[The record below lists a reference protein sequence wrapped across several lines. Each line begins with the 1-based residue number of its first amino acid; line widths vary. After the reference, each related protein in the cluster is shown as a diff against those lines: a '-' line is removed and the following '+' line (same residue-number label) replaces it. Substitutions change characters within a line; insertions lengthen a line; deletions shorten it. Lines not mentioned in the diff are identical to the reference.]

1 MKSLSGA
8 LTGAMFALATSSA
21 SAVTI
26 VAATPRGE
34 VAQVQQVVL
43 QFSDAVVAF
52 GDPRLADPATVT
64 CQGGSAAGSGRWSS
78 DRVWLFD
85 LREPLGP
92 GARCEVVV
100 RSDWKPA
107 TSPRAPEHRRSR
119 RSPARPASRFRPAA
133 RRCWRS
139 SRAAKAAP
147 SRRTSTS
154 CCA

>member
-8 LTGAMFALATSSA
+8 LTGAMFALAASSA

-43 QFSDAVVAF
+43 QFSESVVAF

-64 CQGGSAAGSGRWSS
+64 CQGVPAAGAGRWSS

-107 TSPRAPEHRRSR
+107 T
-119 RSPARPASRFRPAA
+119 PARA
-133 RRCWRS
+133 
-139 SRAAKAAP
+139 
-147 SRRTSTS
+147 
-154 CCA
+154 